1 MAPIVSQA
9 CIFRT
14 RLLVESIRRM
24 FNARLSVT
32 RIGNPSGTAT
42 TISVTAIIKYFS
54 VRSKTGSH
62 SCHPFSEPKSKYS
75 TTSFTKKIRKARPAT
90 VKPIFPIRFAS
101 LVSCMFSGVGSRLS
115 SVLCRATFPIS
126 VASPTC
132 STRMV
137 PCPSTTVVPRITR
150 LEA

>member
-14 RLLVESIRRM
+14 KLLVESIRRI

-32 RIGNPSGTAT
+32 LIGNPSGTAT

-62 SCHPFSEPKSKYS
+62 SCHPFSEPKSKNNN
-75 TTSFTKKIRKARPAT
+75 TSLDKEYEKSKTGNGKAD
-90 VKPIFPIRFAS
+90 
-101 LVSCMFSGVGSRLS
+101 LS
-115 SVLCRATFPIS
+115 DQVCKFGQLYVQRGGLEVVLCALPGYFP
-126 VASPTC
+126 
-132 STRMV
+132 RFQ
-137 PCPSTTVVPRITR
+137 
-150 LEA
+150 